1 QSPTRAHV
9 RRIPRNRKN
18 RPQAALSDWKAR
30 AGRSGSPL
38 PVASVAEQQPAL
50 MDERAH
56 RSDVTAAVHDGK
68 FGLRQLVDDV
78 ELAPVAEVG
87 GGVQD
92 LGEVDCDE
100 DGSVAVAFVVRVA
113 GQADDSVVCYADAAA
128 LVEPAQAARLI

>member
-1 QSPTRAHV
+1 
-9 RRIPRNRKN
+9 
-18 RPQAALSDWKAR
+18 
-30 AGRSGSPL
+30 
-38 PVASVAEQQPAL
+38 

-78 ELAPVAEVG
+78 ELAPVAQVG
-87 GGVQD
+87 AGVQD
-92 LGEVDCDE
+92 LGEVVGDE

-128 LVEPAQAARLI
+128 LVETAQAAVLIRKWYTTLSAAVKCSSRMARR